1 MATITFSTSPKCA
14 QAKYEGKIKKG
25 RLHGL
30 GSMTMKDGTVK
41 EGMWVDNS
49 FEKDNKA

>member
-1 MATITFSTSPKCA
+1 MATITFSESSNFGY
-14 QAKYEGKIKKG
+14 AKYEGKIKKG

-30 GSMTMKDGTVK
+30 GSMTMKDGTAK

-49 FEKDNKA
+49 FGPDIAT